1 MAGSAKVAAA
11 PKQTAET
18 EQHQRPGARRHKKA
32 DIFCKGHQA
41 LFDAFH
47 EEHQAKHYG
56 TDAEGD
62 GSCLVGRGAQGQCL
76 ETDQHKCQGNDGTD
90 LFKKANR
97 NVGCQQAMNIECTE
111 TTLASRHGAL
121 HGDHLVVADLSMMAA
136 DGAEI
141 LAVAYAFLCHF
152 LSGP

>member
-1 MAGSAKVAAA
+1 MVPAWSGEVRRANAWKPINISA
-11 PKQTAET
+11 
-18 EQHQRPGARRHKKA
+18 R
-32 DIFCKGHQA
+32 
-41 LFDAFH
+41 
-47 EEHQAKHYG
+47 
-56 TDAEGD
+56 
-62 GSCLVGRGAQGQCL
+62 
-76 ETDQHKCQGNDGTD
+76 GNDGTD

-141 LAVAYAFLCHF
+141 LAVAYAFFCVIF
-152 LSGP
+152 